1 MKKLWDLLKNEA
13 IRFGTDTLGQDLVEY
28 ALNVAAI
35 ALAMVAVVQSLAV
48 TLSSIY
54 ASIVVGLQN
63 IGSAV

>member
-1 MKKLWDLLKNEA
+1 MKKLWSFLKNETT
-13 IRFGTDTLGQDLVEY
+13 RFWTDTLGQDLVEY
-28 ALNVAAI
+28 ALIVAAI